1 MIPVQH
7 NIETFSLFSYPEVY
21 NYARILEKIILIVLL
36 ISVFFI
42 IVTIQHSIKWDSTIS
57 EMC

>member
-1 MIPVQH
+1 MIPVQL
-7 NIETFSLFSYPEVY
+7 NIEGFSLFSYPEFY
-21 NYARILEKIILIVLL
+21 NYARILEKIILTILL

-42 IVTIQHSIKWDSTIS
+42 IVTIQHPIKGDSTIS